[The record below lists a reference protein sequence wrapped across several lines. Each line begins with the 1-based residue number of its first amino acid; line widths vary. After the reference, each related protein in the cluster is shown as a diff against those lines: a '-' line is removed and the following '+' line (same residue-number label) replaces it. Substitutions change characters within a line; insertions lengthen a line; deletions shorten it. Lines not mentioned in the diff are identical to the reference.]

1 MLACISPYK
10 RDFNETMST
19 LRFLRNAKIM
29 KINPQINAV
38 INEYK
43 VRASLFID
51 FSWNFRGISWKSSW
65 FLVWIYLI
73 SFISILTSTEST
85 NTGQTKTSWSSRQ
98 HHNIRE
104 KIVPVSIYTEQT
116 FIMHP
121 CEHVEETRRHFRD
134 IASIHCQSANVSL
147 ITLRLHFCRSLVF
160 NISASNIHCRPRAAT
175 SLFPEPQKVA
185 DLLSTTFELP
195 ENQSSPLVTA
205 LLDGPI
211 GGEKPASRFAQRLMS
226 VDEVN
231 QTISDQFRVYE
242 SQLNDMKEGFER
254 QMNEL
259 KQMLVAREIK

>member
-73 SFISILTSTEST
+73 SFISILHTEST
-85 NTGQTKTSWSSRQ
+85 NTGQTKTSWSPCQ
-98 HHNIRE
+98 HHNFRE

-134 IASIHCQSANVSL
+134 IASIHC
-147 ITLRLHFCRSLVF
+147 
-160 NISASNIHCRPRAAT
+160 
-175 SLFPEPQKVA
+175 
-185 DLLSTTFELP
+185 
-195 ENQSSPLVTA
+195 
-205 LLDGPI
+205 
-211 GGEKPASRFAQRLMS
+211 
-226 VDEVN
+226 
-231 QTISDQFRVYE
+231 
-242 SQLNDMKEGFER
+242 
-254 QMNEL
+254 
-259 KQMLVAREIK
+259 